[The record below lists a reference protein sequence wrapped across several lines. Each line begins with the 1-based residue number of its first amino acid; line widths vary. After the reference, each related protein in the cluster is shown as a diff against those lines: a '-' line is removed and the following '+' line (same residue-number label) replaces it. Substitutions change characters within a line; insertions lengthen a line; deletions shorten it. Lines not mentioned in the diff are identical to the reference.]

1 MFGRRITLFKM
12 LGFEVRV
19 DASWLL
25 IAFLI
30 TWSLAVGVF
39 PNELPGLLTGTY
51 WWMGIAGALGLF
63 GSIVIHEFSHSIVA
77 RYYGV
82 PMKGI
87 TLFIFGG
94 VAEMEEEP
102 PNPKTEFL
110 MAIAG
115 PLASVAIGGVFYAI
129 GAAARTSWP
138 IEFLAVVGYLSST
151 NWLLAGFNMIPAFP
165 LDGGR
170 VLRAALWQRSGNL
183 VRATR
188 TAAFAGS
195 SFGTLLIV
203 GGVLQLLWGNFV
215 GAVWWF
221 LLGMFLRMVS
231 AASYHRV
238 LLQSVLKGEP
248 VRRFMNRNL
257 VSVPPDITV
266 QDLVDNYIYKYHRKM
281 FPVVTDSQ
289 QLVGCVSTEQV
300 KKLPRSEW
308 SQHNLREI
316 AQPCSR
322 QNTITPDTDAAKVL
336 SIIGRAEDSPL
347 LVVEND
353 QLVAFVSPQDLL
365 HFLSIKLELEGA
377 DGKAGA
383 KDVAVHVVKAA

>member
-77 RYYGV
+77 RHYGV

-129 GAAARTSWP
+129 GVAAQTSWP

-151 NWLLAGFNMIPAFP
+151 HWLLAGFNMIPAFP

>member
-1 MFGRRITLFKM
+1 M

-170 VLRAALWQRSGNL
+170 VFRAALWQRSGNL

-336 SIIGRAEDSPL
+336 SIIGRAEDCPL

-377 DGKAGA
+377 DGKSEA
-383 KDVAVHVVKAA
+383 KDVALHAGKAA

>member
-77 RYYGV
+77 RHYGV

-266 QDLVDNYIYKYHRKM
+266 QDLVGRSQWVDATLARSLLRYTCGRVYLM
-281 FPVVTDSQ
+281 FPQGTRH
-289 QLVGCVSTEQV
+289 E
-300 KKLPRSEW
+300 
-308 SQHNLREI
+308 
-316 AQPCSR
+316 SR
-322 QNTITPDTDAAKVL
+322 PQGASRLTRISARRMVAAKE
-336 SIIGRAEDSPL
+336 RDT
-347 LVVEND
+347 N
-353 QLVAFVSPQDLL
+353 QQWVA
-365 HFLSIKLELEGA
+365 
-377 DGKAGA
+377 A
-383 KDVAVHVVKAA
+383 KCGF

>member
-30 TWSLAVGVF
+30 AWSLAVGVF

-77 RYYGV
+77 RHYGV
-82 PMKGI
+82 PIKGI

-129 GAAARTSWP
+129 GAAAQTSWP

-377 DGKAGA
+377 DGKSEA
-383 KDVAVHVVKAA
+383 KDVALHAGKAA

>member
-30 TWSLAVGVF
+30 AWSLAVGVF
-39 PNELPGLLTGTY
+39 PNELPGLLPGTY

-77 RYYGV
+77 RHYGV

-129 GAAARTSWP
+129 GVAAQTSWP

-188 TAAFAGS
+188 SAAFAGS

>member
-77 RYYGV
+77 RHYGV

-129 GAAARTSWP
+129 GAAAQTSWP

-257 VSVPPDITV
+257 VSVPPEITV

-377 DGKAGA
+377 DGQAGA

>member
-77 RYYGV
+77 RHYGV

-129 GAAARTSWP
+129 GVAAQTSWP

-308 SQHNLREI
+308 SQHNLGEI

>member
-30 TWSLAVGVF
+30 AWSLAVGVF

-129 GAAARTSWP
+129 GVAARTSWP

-170 VLRAALWQRSGNL
+170 VFRAALWQRSGNL

-377 DGKAGA
+377 DGKSEA
-383 KDVAVHVVKAA
+383 KDVALHAGKAA